1 MSEDTDMRD
10 WDLIDEELIRGAAEL
25 PPASRKLRRRVL
37 RAAKKAERLG
47 RTRRRIL
54 LAASL
59 LLPLA
64 ILAGWLHGG
73 ADTSAPAAS
82 AATNRA
88 KDGSTDLLLPTA
100 TDAWGHVDASVSE
113 RKKNSRT
120 IRSAIFK

>member
-10 WDLIDEELIRGAAEL
+10 WDLLDEELIRGAAEL

-37 RAAKKAERLG
+37 RAAKKAERRG

-64 ILAGWLHGG
+64 TLAGWLHGG

-82 AATNRA
+82 AAMNRTE
-88 KDGSTDLLLPTA
+88 DRSPEVMLPSA
-100 TDAWGHVDASVSE
+100 TDAWGHVDASITE
-113 RKKNSRT
+113 RRKRSRT
-120 IRSAIFK
+120 IRGSALY

>member
-1 MSEDTDMRD
+1 MSEETGMRD

-37 RAAKKAERLG
+37 RAAKKAERRV

-54 LAASL
+54 LAASV

-64 ILAGWLHGG
+64 ILAGWLG
-73 ADTSAPAAS
+73 AGNESEVPAAS
-82 AATNRA
+82 AATN
-88 KDGSTDLLLPTA
+88 GTEGGLPDVTLPSA
-100 TDAWGHVDASVSE
+100 TDAWGHVDASISE

-120 IRSAIFK
+120 IRGALY